1 MKKTVSSIVMVI
13 SFFTI
18 QAYAQV
24 GIDTASPASTLDVN
38 AKNATGATTNVDGML
53 VPRVDRQRAQIMTGI
68 PTSTLIYINNA
79 TTGLQSGA
87 AVNIDDVGYY
97 YYNGTAWVKMHNPNN
112 SIFSNV
118 NIYNSDGSLTGNRI
132 VTQAAN
138 TLAFTATATNAFS
151 VDGSTLSVDAANDRL
166 GIGTAAPT
174 RKLHVEGGQFLNAA
188 VAYALSRDA
197 LDINIGQDG
206 FGYGN
211 RTDNFGINMK
221 SSSSVFPGTI
231 SRINFGD
238 VSTGT
243 AVGSRYLSFSVGITP
258 NELMYLTDLNAGRVG
273 IGNTAPAAKLDIV
286 GTTFGMKNSVGS
298 GSWDNIW
305 FNVTPSIPSIN
316 VSGAESGLQFN
327 VGANSVGTY
336 GDGQTL
342 TTVATMLSN
351 GNMGVGTTTPAAKL
365 HVEGAEVRLSNAA
378 SLWGLDPEGT
388 SPTSQF
394 SIIDRTNSV
403 RRLILQENGNAYMG
417 GALGTGGA
425 NATISAVGGSVG
437 IGNNTAPTNTLDVN
451 GTTRVRTI
459 TAVAGTTV
467 VTPVYSDA
475 NGVLVKTSPSATYGG
490 TSSSSVNLAS
500 GATGALISGLV
511 DGGIYKILVTTA
523 DACGDNAI
531 AEYYITSVSANSYF
545 SINGLGGLLASGTT
559 NKSPAFAQ
567 TSRNVIATTWTGKV
581 GCSGGD
587 NSTSLNYTLT
597 VPAAGSIN
605 ITNNGNITKGY
616 SVVATRIN

>member
-1 MKKTVSSIVMVI
+1 MVI
-13 SFFTI
+13 SVFAI
-18 QAYAQV
+18 QINAQV
-24 GIDTASPASTLDVN
+24 GINTASPTSTFDIN
-38 AKNATGATTNVDGML
+38 AKNATGAATNVDGML
-53 VPRVDRQRAQIMTGI
+53 VPRVDRQRAQVMTGV
-68 PTSTLIYINNA
+68 PTSTLIYVNNA
-79 TTGLQSGA
+79 ATGLQSGA
-87 AVNIDDVGYY
+87 AANIDDVGYY
-97 YYNGTAWVKMHNPNN
+97 YYNGTTWVKMHNPNN

-118 NIYNSDGSLTGNRI
+118 NIYNSDGSLAGNRI

-188 VAYALSRDA
+188 ITTALSKDA

-206 FGYGN
+206 FGFGN
-211 RTDNFGINMK
+211 RTDNFGISMR
-221 SSSSVFPGTI
+221 SSSSVFGGPV

-238 VSTGT
+238 TSTTT
-243 AVGSRYLSFSVGITP
+243 AVGPRYLSFSVGITP
-258 NELMYLTDLNAGRVG
+258 NELMYLTDANTGRVG

-286 GTTFGMKNSVGS
+286 GTTFGMKSSTGS

-305 FNVTPSIPSIN
+305 FNVTPSTPSIN

-327 VGANSVGTY
+327 VGSNSVGTY

-351 GNMGVGTTTPAAKL
+351 GNMGVGTTTPATKF
-365 HVEGAEVRLSNAA
+365 HVEGAEVRLSNAT

-417 GALGTGGA
+417 GSLGTGGA
-425 NATISAVGGSVG
+425 NATISSVGGSVG
-437 IGNNTAPTNTLDVN
+437 IGNNGAPTNTLDVN

-459 TAVAGTTV
+459 TPVAAATV

-475 NGVLVKTSPSATYGG
+475 NGVLVKASPSATYGSVI
-490 TSSSSVNLAS
+490 SSSTAAIGSNT
-500 GATGALISGLV
+500 TGTLITGMV
-511 DGGIYKILVTTA
+511 DGANYKAVVTTG
-523 DACGDNAI
+523 DGCGNNSV
-531 AEYYITSVSANSYF
+531 AEFFVMNTSANGNF
-545 SINGLGGLLASGTT
+545 SIKGIDGLLSAGTGKGPT
-559 NKSPAFAQ
+559 FNEVN
-567 TSRNVIATTWTGKV
+567 TVTTGVTWTGKP
-581 GCSGGD
+581 GCSAGD
-587 NSTSLNYTLT
+587 DGSAFNYTLIM
-597 VPAAGSIN
+597 PSAGTIN
-605 ITNNGNITKGY
+605 IRNNGNIAKNYRITL
-616 SVVATRIN
+616 TRFN